1 VVSSFLSTL
10 ARSEHSQP
18 SRPDGRVPPAAPREV
33 VVPGPRWPLP
43 WAGGRIRRH
52 GGRPKRD
59 GGQLGAGAPKSE
71 QPAVWSVLTWR
82 HTETAAERQ
91 LGLVVS

>member
-1 VVSSFLSTL
+1 FHRRPSNRTTHPLLLLLLLLLLHSCHLVVSSFLSTL

-59 GGQLGAGAPKSE
+59 GGQLG
-71 QPAVWSVLTWR
+71 
-82 HTETAAERQ
+82 
-91 LGLVVS
+91 LV